1 MKKLIKMSAVALS
14 IMTSTAAVSAELDI
28 KVTNL
33 TNGLYFTPII
43 IGAHSADA
51 TLFDVGMA
59 ASPELQMMAEG
70 GDISGLSGIL
80 GTVSADIN
88 ENPAGGLL
96 APGMST
102 ETMMSTSDGNTVLS
116 LASMIL
122 PTNDGFIGLDNWMI
136 PEEAGTYTVYL
147 NGYDAGTEAND
158 EIVNGGGAP
167 GSPGIPADPTGMGG
181 TGAMGVTMT
190 EATQVIHI
198 HRGNM
203 GDDDMAAGKSDLNN
217 MVHRWLNPVAKVT
230 VTVK

>member
-1 MKKLIKMSAVALS
+1 MSAVALS